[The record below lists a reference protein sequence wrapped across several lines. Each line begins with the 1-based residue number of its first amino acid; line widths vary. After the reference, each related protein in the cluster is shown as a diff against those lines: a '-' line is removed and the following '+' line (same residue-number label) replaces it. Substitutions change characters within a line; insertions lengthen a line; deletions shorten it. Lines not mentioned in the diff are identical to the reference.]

1 MGSGV
6 KDGHGPATPVIQLRI
21 SKVSN
26 AAWPLHL
33 RRSLVIKRQP
43 YKARILPALRSLLT
57 RLLSLPP
64 RTAFSRSTLPE
75 TPMPAEPLIRV
86 LETFDLS
93 RESVEEKT
101 AEQVWRTTIHSDS
114 E

>member
-6 KDGHGPATPVIQLRI
+6 KDGAGPSPAIRDHVSKI
-21 SKVSN
+21 SQ

-33 RRSLVIKRQP
+33 RRSLVIKHNARRQLR
-43 YKARILPALRSLLT
+43 KARIFPALRSLLA
-57 RLLSLPP
+57 RLFNLSSHSAL
-64 RTAFSRSTLPE
+64 SRFTLPE

-86 LETFDLS
+86 LETFDLQ
-93 RESVEEKT
+93 REYGEPEH
-101 AEQVWRTTIHSDS
+101 IHSVS